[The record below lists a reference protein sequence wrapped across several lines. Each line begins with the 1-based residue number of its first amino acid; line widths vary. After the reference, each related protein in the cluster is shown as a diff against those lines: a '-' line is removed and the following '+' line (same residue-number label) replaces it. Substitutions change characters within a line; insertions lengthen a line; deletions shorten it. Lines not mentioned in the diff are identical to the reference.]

1 MCQHIF
7 PLAEHFPECHNVASM
22 KLLGTNEAAERLGIS
37 TRRIR
42 ALIAEGKLQ
51 AIYVGGGYVI
61 EESALD
67 AVKVYGK
74 AGRPPKAKSET
85 YSEAEE
91 KRSNQKH

>member
-1 MCQHIF
+1 
-7 PLAEHFPECHNVASM
+7 M

-51 AIYVGGGYVI
+51 ATYVGGGYVI
-61 EESALD
+61 EESALN

-74 AGRPPKAKSET
+74 AGRPPKAKVET
-85 YSEAEE
+85 GF
-91 KRSNQKH
+91 KDN